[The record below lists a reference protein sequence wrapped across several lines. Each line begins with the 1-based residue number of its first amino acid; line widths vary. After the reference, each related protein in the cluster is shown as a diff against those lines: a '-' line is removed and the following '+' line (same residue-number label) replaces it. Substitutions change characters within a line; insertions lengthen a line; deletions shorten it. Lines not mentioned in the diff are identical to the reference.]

1 MKKRMSQRAGWI
13 FVAVFVGLHLL
24 YCALDLMRG
33 LIIRTPP
40 HTIDTPIYRAVERPL
55 MVLQLFFGGP
65 QLEGGRYGYGWGNSI
80 AGHCWQLP
88 DRSFCSGVHPV
99 AEGSL
104 WLAEDVFVLGDSTGT
119 LRFFVQMHGG
129 RGGRNGRGNEPAALP
144 AVLYGSPFAQR
155 QVCFAVPDP
164 FLVALWRAAEDFSG
178 CCGRRAK
185 WF

>member
-55 MVLQLFFGGP
+55 MVLQLFLAGP
-65 QLEGGRYGYGWGNSI
+65 SLRADAMAMDGATASQDIVGNCLIGVFVVASTLWLRVRYG
-80 AGHCWQLP
+80 
-88 DRSFCSGVHPV
+88 
-99 AEGSL
+99 
-104 WLAEDVFVLGDSTGT
+104 WLKT
-119 LRFFVQMHGG
+119 FVQMHGG